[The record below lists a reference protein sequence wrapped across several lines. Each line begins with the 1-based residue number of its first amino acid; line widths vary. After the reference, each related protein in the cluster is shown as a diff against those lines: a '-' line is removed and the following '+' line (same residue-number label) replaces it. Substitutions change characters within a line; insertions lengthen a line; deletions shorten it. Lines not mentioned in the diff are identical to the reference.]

1 MFRISLNHA
10 AHLSNKDDQI
20 HLPPHLMPSVNA
32 FKLRF
37 NVINSELGEFHLLD
51 PMFNNGISV

>member
-1 MFRISLNHA
+1 MFRISLNHT

-20 HLPPHLMPSVNA
+20 NLPPHLIPSVNA

-37 NVINSELGEFHLLD
+37 NVINSELGEFH
-51 PMFNNGISV
+51 